1 LIQTYCYSLSL
12 LEHAAAQHLHLF
24 LSEEAPVAT
33 TYVLLGQS
41 GELHAVELHDAI
53 AQALEDTSHD
63 TVLTAVDLDTYLAVV
78 TLVGILNSVGMYLAI
93 LQLNALSDL
102 LQILGSHVL
111 VEEYM
116 VDLLLEE
123 LRMGQLAGKLTVVG
137 QQQHTGGVAV
147 QTTYRIDA
155 LGTCVLH
162 EIHHRLALLGIV
174 AGSDIILRL
183 IEQHI
188 YFLLKCD
195 RLIVELHDIG
205 AEHLGAELGDDL
217 IVDRHHTSLNELIS
231 LTTRADTGICQIF
244 VQTNRLVR
252 IDILL
257 LVLDTLLHAILSIGI
272 VSWTVL
278 SIATLTVV
286 ATLALL
292 TIATLLTITALLT
305 IATLLTRLIASL
317 SLLTIAALLTRLIAT
332 LSLLAV
338 TALLARLITTLLT
351 GLVAALLTGLVAT
364 LLTGLIATL
373 LARLITTL
381 ALLIT
386 TLLVI
391 VVVARTLLIA
401 TLALL
406 IAALA
411 LLVAALT
418 LLIAVAGTLLVTHQ
432 ASTEALGTEAA
443 ALVTAGIL
451 VRAESA
457 LCMNTW
463 TLYAAIDI
471 ISLITLLWTIAF
483 TACIATLLRLCGR
496 ILCVLF

>member
-1 LIQTYCYSLSL
+1 
-12 LEHAAAQHLHLF
+12 
-24 LSEEAPVAT
+24 
-33 TYVLLGQS
+33 
-41 GELHAVELHDAI
+41 
-53 AQALEDTSHD
+53 
-63 TVLTAVDLDTYLAVV
+63 VDLDTYLAVV

-102 LQILGSHVL
+102 LQIFGSHIL
-111 VEEYM
+111 VEEDM

-137 QQQHTGGVAV
+137 QQQHTSGVAV

-162 EIHHRLALLGIV
+162 EIHHSLTLLRIV
-174 AGSDIILRL
+174 AGSDVVLWL
-183 IEQHI
+183 VEQHI

-217 IVDRHHTSLNELIS
+217 IVDRHHTSLDELIS
-231 LTTRADTGICQIF
+231 LTTGANTGICQIF

-252 IDILL
+252 VDILL

-272 VSWTVL
+272 VSGTVL
-278 SIATLTVV
+278 SVATLTVV
-286 ATLALL
+286 AALALL

-305 IATLLTRLIASL
+305 IAALLTRLIATL

-332 LSLLAV
+332 LSLLTVA
-338 TALLARLITTLLT
+338 ALLARLITTLLT
-351 GLVAALLTGLVAT
+351 GLVATLLARLITTLLTGLV
-364 LLTGLIATL
+364 ATL

-401 TLALL
+401 SLALL
-406 IAALA
+406 ITALA
-411 LLVAALT
+411 LIATLT
-418 LLIAVAGTLLVTHQ
+418 LLIAVAWTLLATHQ

-443 ALVTAGIL
+443 AFIAAATL

>member
-1 LIQTYCYSLSL
+1 M
-12 LEHAAAQHLHLF
+12 
-24 LSEEAPVAT
+24 
-33 TYVLLGQS
+33 
-41 GELHAVELHDAI
+41 
-53 AQALEDTSHD
+53 
-63 TVLTAVDLDTYLAVV
+63 DLDTYLAVV

-102 LQILGSHVL
+102 LQIFGSHIL
-111 VEEYM
+111 VEEDM

-137 QQQHTGGVAV
+137 QQQHTSGVAV

-162 EIHHRLALLGIV
+162 EIHHSLTLLRIV
-174 AGSDIILRL
+174 AGSDVVLWL
-183 IEQHI
+183 VEQHI

-217 IVDRHHTSLNELIS
+217 IVDRHHTSLDELIS
-231 LTTRADTGICQIF
+231 LTTGANTGICQIF

-252 IDILL
+252 VDILL

-272 VSWTVL
+272 VSGTVL
-278 SIATLTVV
+278 SVATLTVV

-292 TIATLLTITALLT
+292 AIATLLTITA
-305 IATLLTRLIASL
+305 
-317 SLLTIAALLTRLIAT
+317 LLTIAALLTRLIAT
-332 LSLLAV
+332 LSLLTVA
-338 TALLARLITTLLT
+338 ALLARLITTLLT
-351 GLVAALLTGLVAT
+351 GLV
-364 LLTGLIATL
+364 ATL

-401 TLALL
+401 SLALL
-406 IAALA
+406 ITALA
-411 LLVAALT
+411 LIATLT
-418 LLIAVAGTLLVTHQ
+418 LLIAVAWTLLATHQ

-443 ALVTAGIL
+443 AFIAAATL

>member
-1 LIQTYCYSLSL
+1 M
-12 LEHAAAQHLHLF
+12 
-24 LSEEAPVAT
+24 
-33 TYVLLGQS
+33 
-41 GELHAVELHDAI
+41 
-53 AQALEDTSHD
+53 
-63 TVLTAVDLDTYLAVV
+63 DLDTYLAVV

-102 LQILGSHVL
+102 LQIFGSHIL
-111 VEEYM
+111 VEEDM

-137 QQQHTGGVAV
+137 QQQHTSGVAV

-162 EIHHRLALLGIV
+162 EIHHSLTLLRIV
-174 AGSDIILRL
+174 AGSDVVLWL
-183 IEQHI
+183 VEQHI

-217 IVDRHHTSLNELIS
+217 IVDRHHTSLDELIS
-231 LTTRADTGICQIF
+231 LTTGANTGICQIF

-252 IDILL
+252 VDILL

-272 VSWTVL
+272 VSGTVL
-278 SIATLTVV
+278 SVATLTVV
-286 ATLALL
+286 AALALL

-305 IATLLTRLIASL
+305 IA
-317 SLLTIAALLTRLIAT
+317 ALLTRLIAT
-332 LSLLAV
+332 LSLLTVA
-338 TALLARLITTLLT
+338 ALLARLITTLLT
-351 GLVAALLTGLVAT
+351 GLV
-364 LLTGLIATL
+364 ATL

-401 TLALL
+401 SLALL
-406 IAALA
+406 ITALA
-411 LLVAALT
+411 LIATLT
-418 LLIAVAGTLLVTHQ
+418 LLIAVAWTLLATHQ

-443 ALVTAGIL
+443 AFIAAATL

>member
-1 LIQTYCYSLSL
+1 M
-12 LEHAAAQHLHLF
+12 
-24 LSEEAPVAT
+24 
-33 TYVLLGQS
+33 
-41 GELHAVELHDAI
+41 
-53 AQALEDTSHD
+53 
-63 TVLTAVDLDTYLAVV
+63 DLDTYLAVV
-78 TLVGILNSVGMYLAI
+78 TIVGILDSVGMYLAI

-111 VEEYM
+111 VKEDM
-116 VDLLLEE
+116 IDLLLEE
-123 LRMGQLAGKLTVVG
+123 LRMRQFAGKLTVVG

-147 QTTYRIDA
+147 QTAYRIDA
-155 LGTCVLH
+155 LRTCVLH
-162 EIHHRLALLGIV
+162 EIHHSLALLRIIT
-174 AGSDIILRL
+174 GSDVVLRL
-183 IEQHI
+183 VEQHI

-205 AEHLGAELGDDL
+205 AEHLGAELCDDL
-217 IVDRHHTSLNELIS
+217 VIDRHHTCLDELIS
-231 LTTRADTGICQIF
+231 FTTRADAGVGQIF
-244 VQTNRLVR
+244 VQTDRLVR
-252 IDILL
+252 VDVLL
-257 LVLDTLLHAILSIGI
+257 LVLDTLLQAILSIGI
-272 VSWTVL
+272 VSRAVL
-278 SIATLTVV
+278 SIAALTVV
-286 ATLALL
+286 AALTVITALA
-292 TIATLLTITALLT
+292 LLTITALLT
-305 IATLLTRLIASL
+305 IAALLTGLIATLTLLAIAALLTGLIAAL
-317 SLLTIAALLTRLIAT
+317 ALLTIAA
-332 LSLLAV
+332 
-338 TALLARLITTLLT
+338 LLT
-351 GLVAALLTGLVAT
+351 GLVAALLARLVTTLLARLITT

-373 LARLITTL
+373 LARLITAF
-381 ALLIT
+381 ALLIAT
-386 TLLVI
+386 HLVI

-418 LLIAVAGTLLVTHQ
+418 LLIAVAGTLLATHQ

-443 ALVTAGIL
+443 ALVTAGTL